1 MFSRPLAFLLLALGC
16 VTAAAGGA
24 YLATRHNAT
33 EAVATT
39 AAAPASGAVP
49 SPAVTSPAQPSSQP
63 VAETETAVSGTN
75 SEAPPAPKA
84 PHTPAAP
91 SSSEPQPAPMLTP
104 SEATPVPSGSS
115 KPAGESARPVEAQ
128 PEPPRVPQFEEVIVP
143 AGSVIG
149 LQLETALSSDRAR
162 LEDRVEARVSRDV
175 MAAGRVAI
183 PLGAR
188 VMGTV
193 IHLPKRAKV
202 NSPPRIRIPFP
213 PP

>member
-1 MFSRPLAFLLLALGC
+1 
-16 VTAAAGGA
+16 
-24 YLATRHNAT
+24 
-33 EAVATT
+33 
-39 AAAPASGAVP
+39 
-49 SPAVTSPAQPSSQP
+49 
-63 VAETETAVSGTN
+63 
-75 SEAPPAPKA
+75 
-84 PHTPAAP
+84 
-91 SSSEPQPAPMLTP
+91 MLTP

-183 PLGAR
+183 PVGAR
-188 VMGTV
+188 VMGSVIEIDKGGKVKSPARIGIRFHTLVLADGSEVALRTNPIYRDGESPAGNSAKKIGGAAIAGAILGGIIGGGKGAAVGGATGAAGGTAAVMSGERAAVNIPSGSFVTATMSSPATITV
-193 IHLPKRAKV
+193 ER
-202 NSPPRIRIPFP
+202 RE
-213 PP
+213 